1 MIWHI
6 PRCVHTGGYNHKPW
20 HYNRKYFTTKQPLL
34 QIVLGNHFG
43 PPPIKLPWSEV
54 ARTLVRPFSF
64 NIGCSFAQWQYRSL
78 WGPTEARLLLVENF
92 TQYPAKDDLQYSRRW
107 QFLTVSKETDNMFK
121 INYPSICTAICAWWL
136 SVLFLISYYL
146 SVCPTWPLYYRH
158 CLRKVSVIT
167 PRFY

>member
-1 MIWHI
+1 MFRNVGII
-6 PRCVHTGGYNHKPW
+6 YPCPR
-20 HYNRKYFTTKQPLL
+20 
-34 QIVLGNHFG
+34 
-43 PPPIKLPWSEV
+43 
-54 ARTLVRPFSF
+54 
-64 NIGCSFAQWQYRSL
+64 GCSEKQTNSVNHSIVIFAQRQYRSL
-78 WGPTEARLLLVENF
+78 WGLTEARLLLVENF